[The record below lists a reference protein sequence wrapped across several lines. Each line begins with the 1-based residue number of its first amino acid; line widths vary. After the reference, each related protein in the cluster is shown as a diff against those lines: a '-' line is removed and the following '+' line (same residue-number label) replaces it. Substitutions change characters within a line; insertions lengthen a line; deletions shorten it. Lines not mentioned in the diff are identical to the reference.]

1 MLSLIY
7 SLFSWLLLGSRLLP
21 GRIENSDNVKIIVDP
36 DVILTYNRFWNSTG
50 FCPPLPREDTSKWF
64 LSNDMYQNLALI
76 SSVPH
81 AGIKQVRIHYLLET
95 IKYNGRDQYDL
106 NELVQF
112 LDRIINLGLQ
122 PGFEVMGNPQNT
134 FTDFGDHDNL
144 TEWYNLVSSVA
155 MHLQTRYGKDEIQKW
170 NFESWNEPDNPDHWD
185 ALKGITMQE
194 YFNYWDVTLAALN
207 DTNSNII
214 FGGPG
219 ENLMHSHK
227 TSFGWN
233 LLGHITNGTNY
244 WTNTTENR
252 IDFIASHNK
261 GTTTVNDERVARTET
276 ILEAEKYIIGMTICK
291 TII

>member
-1 MLSLIY
+1 MVYDLMMHRCATSHDGI
-7 SLFSWLLLGSRLLP
+7 SNLP
-21 GRIENSDNVKIIVDP
+21 IATLHCI
-36 DVILTYNRFWNSTG
+36 
-50 FCPPLPREDTSKWF
+50 
-64 LSNDMYQNLALI
+64 
-76 SSVPH
+76 
-81 AGIKQVRIHYLLET
+81 IHYVFSN
-95 IKYNGRDQYDL
+95 IKPTKI
-106 NELVQF
+106 E
-112 LDRIINLGLQ
+112 
-122 PGFEVMGNPQNT
+122 
-134 FTDFGDHDNL
+134 
-144 TEWYNLVSSVA
+144 TEWYSLVSSLA

-261 GTTTVNDERVARTET
+261 GTTTVNEERFARTET
-276 ILEAEKYIIGMTICK
+276 ILEAEKYIIGMTTC
-291 TII
+291 

>member
-1 MLSLIY
+1 MISLVY
-7 SLFSWLLLGSRLLP
+7 YLFSWLLLGTV
-21 GRIENSDNVKIIVDP
+21 ENEKHVQIIVKNEIS
-36 DVILTYNRFWNSTG
+36 VEYSKFWSSTG
-50 FCPPLPREDTSKWF
+50 FCPPLPREETSKWF

-81 AGIKQVRIHYLLET
+81 NGIKQVRIHYLLET
-95 IKYNGRDQYDL
+95 IKYNGPGQYDFSEL
-106 NELVQF
+106 NKFLERLVSF
-112 LDRIINLGLQ
+112 GLQ

-134 FTDFGDHDNL
+134 FSDFGDQKNL
-144 TEWYNLVSSVA
+144 TKWYNLVSSLTKE
-155 MHLQTRYGKDEIQKW
+155 LQTRYGKDEIQKW
-170 NFESWNEPDNPDHWD
+170 NFESWNEPDNPNHWD
-185 ALKGITMQE
+185 ALSGITMQQ

-207 DTNSNII
+207 DTNPNLI

-233 LLGHITNGTNY
+233 LLEHVVNGINY

-261 GTTTVNDERVARTET
+261 GTTLINDEKVARTET
-276 ILEAEKYIIGMTICK
+276 ILEAEKFIIGITIFNSV
-291 TII
+291 I